1 LSIETVHF
9 ADKTTTLT
17 IMTQWLI
24 LTVRTNDVLFVLTSN
39 MIHLITEI
47 VKVVYPR
54 NKCRWMIDQI
64 YFLDNINLKERQL
77 CTLEINVGG

>member
-1 LSIETVHF
+1 MYS
-9 ADKTTTLT
+9 
-17 IMTQWLI
+17 
-24 LTVRTNDVLFVLTSN
+24 
-39 MIHLITEI
+39 
-47 VKVVYPR
+47 R